1 VGSASL
7 ETTVDHILDLRDMI
21 IPVTFLRITQ
31 AFREIEAG
39 ETIEIV
45 GNDPETIE
53 NLLRILQTFSYELLH
68 INDDENPY
76 RIRLR
81 KGRPGDGFAKNFH
94 PQKTHNPHRC

>member
-1 VGSASL
+1 M
-7 ETTVDHILDLRDMI
+7 ETAVDHILDLRGMI

-45 GNDPETIE
+45 GNDPETIRD
-53 NLLRILQTFSYELLH
+53 LFKILQSSSYELLN

-81 KGRPGDGFAKNFH
+81 KGRPMDGFVKNSR
-94 PQKTHNPHRC
+94 PQKTHNPDRC

>member
-1 VGSASL
+1 M
-7 ETTVDHILDLRDMI
+7 ETAVDHILDLRGMI

-45 GNDPETIE
+45 GNDPETIRD
-53 NLLRILQTFSYELLH
+53 LFKILQSSSYELLN

-81 KGRPGDGFAKNFH
+81 KGRPMDGFVKNSR
-94 PQKTHNPHRC
+94 P

>member
-1 VGSASL
+1 M
-7 ETTVDHILDLRDMI
+7 ETAVDHILDLRCMI

-45 GNDPETIE
+45 GNDPETIRD
-53 NLLRILQTFSYELLH
+53 LFKILQSFSYELLN

-81 KGRPGDGFAKNFH
+81 KGRPMDGFVKNSR
-94 PQKTHNPHRC
+94 PQKTHNPDRC

>member
-1 VGSASL
+1 M
-7 ETTVDHILDLRDMI
+7 ETAVDHILDLRGMI

-45 GNDPETIE
+45 GNDPETIKD
-53 NLLRILQTFSYELLH
+53 LFKILQSSSYELLN

-81 KGRPGDGFAKNFH
+81 KGRPGDGFVKNSR
-94 PQKTHNPHRC
+94 P

>member
-1 VGSASL
+1 M
-7 ETTVDHILDLRDMI
+7 ETAIDHILDLRGMI

-45 GNDPETIE
+45 GNDPETIRD
-53 NLLRILQTFSYELLH
+53 LFKILQSSSYELLN

-81 KGRPGDGFAKNFH
+81 KGRPMDGFVKNSR
-94 PQKTHNPHRC
+94 P

>member
-1 VGSASL
+1 M
-7 ETTVDHILDLRDMI
+7 ETAIDHILDLRGMI

-45 GNDPETIE
+45 GNDPETIRD
-53 NLLRILQTFSYELLH
+53 LFKILQSSSYELLN

-81 KGRPGDGFAKNFH
+81 KGRPMDGFVKNSR
-94 PQKTHNPHRC
+94 PQKTHNPDRC

>member
-1 VGSASL
+1 M
-7 ETTVDHILDLRDMI
+7 ETAVDHILDLRGMI

-45 GNDPETIE
+45 GNDPESIRD
-53 NLLRILQTFSYELLH
+53 LFKILQSSSYELLN

-81 KGRPGDGFAKNFH
+81 KGRPMDGFVKNSR
-94 PQKTHNPHRC
+94 PQKTHNPDRC

>member
-1 VGSASL
+1 M
-7 ETTVDHILDLRDMI
+7 ETAVDHILDLRGMI

-39 ETIEIV
+39 EPIEIV
-45 GNDPETIE
+45 GNDPETIKD
-53 NLLRILQTFSYELLH
+53 LFRILQTFSYELLN

-81 KGRPGDGFAKNFH
+81 KGRPGDGFDKNLH
-94 PQKTHNPHRC
+94 LQKTHNPHRC

>member
-1 VGSASL
+1 
-7 ETTVDHILDLRDMI
+7 MI

-39 ETIEIV
+39 ETIEII
-45 GNDPETIE
+45 GNDPETI
-53 NLLRILQTFSYELLH
+53 NDFFKILQSFSYELLN

-81 KGRPGDGFAKNFH
+81 KGRLMDGFVKNSR

>member
-1 VGSASL
+1 M
-7 ETTVDHILDLRDMI
+7 ETAVDHILDLRGMI

-45 GNDPETIE
+45 GNDPETIRD
-53 NLLRILQTFSYELLH
+53 LFKILQSFSYELLN

-76 RIRLR
+76 RICLR
-81 KGRPGDGFAKNFH
+81 KGRPMDGFVKNSR
-94 PQKTHNPHRC
+94 PQKTHNPDRC

>member
-68 INDDENPY
+68 INDDKNPS
-76 RIRLR
+76 
-81 KGRPGDGFAKNFH
+81 F
-94 PQKTHNPHRC
+94 QV